1 MQADPN
7 LTDDMFV
14 LEAPSFVVP
23 YVYEKPAKESYKDF
37 KESVDKLVEELKS
50 KEKENDSEK
59 KEDEDSENKDKVDGE
74 KEEKKETEVVTP
86 PVTEVKKPIPNGP
99 FFETSLGKFVVD
111 LGMNLVQEMVQQDLL
126 KEVTKKSQKD
136 KSVATMRSIASLKAN
151 LVCCL
156 VLLLVLKRFI
166 DDVLIKL
173 YF

>member
-1 MQADPN
+1 MPADPN

-23 YVYEKPAKESYKDF
+23 YVYEKPAKESFKDF
-37 KESVDKLVEELKS
+37 KESVDKLVEELKK
-50 KEKENDSEK
+50 KEKESEK
-59 KEDEDSENKDKVDGE
+59 KEDEDSENKDKVEDE
-74 KEEKKETEVVTP
+74 KEEKKDTEVP

-99 FFETSLGKFVVD
+99 YFETSLGKFVVD

-151 LVCCL
+151 LVSCL
-156 VLLLVLKRFI
+156 AVEV
-166 DDVLIKL
+166 
-173 YF
+173 

>member
-1 MQADPN
+1 MPADPN

-23 YVYEKPAKESYKDF
+23 YVYEKPAKESFKDF
-37 KESVDKLVEELKS
+37 KESVDKLVEELKK
-50 KEKENDSEK
+50 KEKESEK
-59 KEDEDSENKDKVDGE
+59 KDDEDSENKDKVEDE
-74 KEEKKETEVVTP
+74 KEEKKDTEVP

-99 FFETSLGKFVVD
+99 YFETSLGKFVVD

-151 LVCCL
+151 LVSCL
-156 VLLLVLKRFI
+156 AVEV
-166 DDVLIKL
+166 
-173 YF
+173 

>member
-1 MQADPN
+1 MPADPN

-23 YVYEKPAKESYKDF
+23 YVYEKPAKESFKDF
-37 KESVDKLVEELKS
+37 KESVDKLVEELKK
-50 KEKENDSEK
+50 KEKESEK
-59 KEDEDSENKDKVDGE
+59 KDDEDSENKDKVEDE
-74 KEEKKETEVVTP
+74 KEEKKDTEVP

-99 FFETSLGKFVVD
+99 YFETSLGKFVVD

-151 LVCCL
+151 LVSCL
-156 VLLLVLKRFI
+156 AV
-166 DDVLIKL
+166 
-173 YF
+173 